1 MAHRCGLKRP
11 VAAVSVPDRSLRPG
25 TLEAPPMIGP
35 MRRTSAV
42 LAAGMRSMLH
52 VGAQLF
58 VSVDGTAKA
67 DFATGLSAPG
77 KPMTAESMMT
87 WLSCSKIAT
96 SILFA
101 RIWEEGLVDLDD
113 PVAAHLPEFAGGGKD
128 DAITIRHVWTHTC
141 GLLNVEEQLF
151 PVRYDQSHQQTS
163 RSFAPAKPIRTQ
175 GLARAPAIRRAW
187 SPSCWRKSS
196 SASAGAIS
204 ASSSATRCSCRS
216 A

>member
-1 MAHRCGLKRP
+1 
-11 VAAVSVPDRSLRPG
+11 
-25 TLEAPPMIGP
+25 MIGP

-42 LAAGMRSMLH
+42 LTAGMRSTLH

-58 VSVDGTAKA
+58 VAVDGMTKA
-67 DFATGLSAPG
+67 DIGVGLSAPG
-77 KPMTAESMMT
+77 RLMTAESMMT

-113 PVAAHLPEFAGGGKD
+113 PIAAHLPEFAGGGK

-151 PVRYDQSHQQTS
+151 PVRYDQSH
-163 RSFAPAKPIRTQ
+163 
-175 GLARAPAIRRAW
+175 ARKHRAHLRRQN
-187 SPSCWRKSS
+187 
-196 SASAGAIS
+196 
-204 ASSSATRCSCRS
+204 
-216 A
+216 